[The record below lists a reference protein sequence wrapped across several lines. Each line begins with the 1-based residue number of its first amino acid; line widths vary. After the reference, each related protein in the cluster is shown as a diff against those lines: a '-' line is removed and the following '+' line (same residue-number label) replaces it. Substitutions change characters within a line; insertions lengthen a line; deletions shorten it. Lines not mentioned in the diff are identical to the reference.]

1 MKGIKTMRTRTTY
14 HKKLK
19 DIIISEVKSGV
30 DYKVVANKFGI
41 PNGTV
46 HSWCFDKRRS
56 SRNNIQSTKTDEL
69 LQKILTQLIS
79 MEAYL
84 DMLLESKSQKEQS
97 V

>member
-1 MKGIKTMRTRTTY
+1 MKGIKPMRTKTTY
-14 HKKLK
+14 PKKLK

-46 HSWCFDKRRS
+46 HSWCFDKRRAS
-56 SRNNIQSTKTDEL
+56 NNETTITKTDEL
-69 LQKILTQLIS
+69 LQKILNQLIS
-79 MEAYL
+79 MEEYL
-84 DMLLESKSQKEQS
+84 DLLCDSKQKEPS

>member
-1 MKGIKTMRTRTTY
+1 MRTKTKY
-14 HKKLK
+14 PQKLK

-41 PNGTV
+41 PIGTV
-46 HSWCFDKRRS
+46 HSWCFNKRIS
-56 SRNNIQSTKTDEL
+56 SSNDTTITKTDEL

-84 DMLLESKSQKEQS
+84 DMLLESKSQEEQS

>member
-1 MKGIKTMRTRTTY
+1 MRTKTKY
-14 HKKLK
+14 PQKLK

-41 PNGTV
+41 PIGTV

-56 SRNNIQSTKTDEL
+56 SSNKTTITKTDEL

-79 MEAYL
+79 MEEYL
-84 DMLLESKSQKEQS
+84 DLLCDNSTKKEPS

>member
-1 MKGIKTMRTRTTY
+1 MRTKTTY
-14 HKKLK
+14 PEKIKA
-19 DIIISEVKSGV
+19 IIINEVRSGV
-30 DYKVVANKFGI
+30 DYKIVANKYGV
-41 PNGTV
+41 PRGTI

-56 SRNNIQSTKTDEL
+56 SSNKTTITKTDEL

>member
-1 MKGIKTMRTRTTY
+1 MRTKTKY
-14 HKKLK
+14 PQKLK

-41 PNGTV
+41 PIGTV
-46 HSWCFDKRRS
+46 HSWCFNKRRS
-56 SRNNIQSTKTDEL
+56 SSNDTTITKTDEL

-84 DMLLESKSQKEQS
+84 DMLLESKSQEEQS